1 MFDAAL
7 VRIAGYSEDKGN
19 LKAKGH
25 VGKKG
30 SAQEHQAVVKKR
42 SHCQLAK
49 VYEKGKEEIGFLL
62 QWISNIIVR
71 LEHVYCS

>member
-19 LKAKGH
+19 LK
-25 VGKKG
+25 GKKG
-30 SAQEHQAVVKKR
+30 SAREHQAVVKKR

-49 VYEKGKEEIGFLL
+49 VYEKGEEEIGFLL
-62 QWISNIIVR
+62 QWISDIIVR